1 MSLLLELALKLREDN
16 SLEDRQ
22 GACSLISSL
31 PDEYSLA
38 KVLSS
43 TLIMPSLLE
52 AINPAKSLAL
62 SAEAAS
68 SLVSLLI
75 RADSSIAMKL
85 FIAHN
90 FISPFKDVLERI
102 DNFSVSASTSTST
115 TSSPSFLLSSI
126 YTSVIILLKHLLMED
141 ENFNVDI
148 VSFSMN
154 ALSKLEGEDQVSVLQ
169 LLLFKKEM
177 VQIPYDSSKI
187 TTSHRCLLCHLLSPS
202 NVGVDLLEILDSI
215 KEENM
220 IIDVLD
226 LLFDPSTLTMDID
239 GEQVCNRLIILILS
253 NMYSSSLLQ
262 RMYEILLKLMIDGVV
277 VGLEEMKKIWAFSF
291 SLIPSVKDDFDFLG
305 IIGDLLKLIIMIDDV
320 DCIEV
325 DNIVEV
331 MMVIDALCSSAKRDL
346 EVISSLVMSL
356 IHSGLLASTD
366 RHDWSLKMAS
376 LLFNPQTSSIN
387 ALIAATEIIEGLRD
401 CNVFVSGDGGS
412 GVSTLFN
419 YDLDCLSKFEDEFP
433 EEVEYIRSVL
443 VNAK

>member
-1 MSLLLELALKLREDN
+1 MYPGPPFKMSLLLELALKLREDN
-16 SLEDRQ
+16 SLEDRH

-43 TLIMPSLLE
+43 TSIMPSLLE
-52 AINPAKSLAL
+52 AINPSKSLAL

-68 SLVSLLI
+68 TLVSLLI
-75 RADSSIAMKL
+75 KADSTISMKL

-102 DNFSVSASTSTST
+102 NDFSASASSST
-115 TSSPSFLLSSI
+115 TTSPSLLLSSL

-141 ENFNVDI
+141 EKFNVDI

-154 ALSKLEGEDQVSVLQ
+154 ALSKLKGEDQVSVLQ

-177 VQIPYDSSKI
+177 VEIPYESSKI
-187 TTSHRCLLCHLLSPS
+187 TVSHRCLLCHLLSPT
-202 NVGVDLLEILDSI
+202 NVGVDLLEILDSV

-226 LLFDPSTLTMDID
+226 LLFDPSTMTMDID
-239 GEQVCNRLIILILS
+239 AERVSNRLIILILS
-253 NMYSSSLLQ
+253 NLYSPSLLQ
-262 RMYEILLKLMIDGVV
+262 RMYEILLKLIIDGVV
-277 VGLEEMKKIWAFSF
+277 VELEEMKKIWAFSF

-305 IIGDLLKLIIMIDDV
+305 IIGDFLKLIIMIDDV

-331 MMVIDALCSSAKRDL
+331 MMVIDGLCSSVTRDL
-346 EVISSLVMSL
+346 DVISSLVMSL

-376 LLFNPQTSSIN
+376 LLFNPQTTSIN

-401 CNVFVSGDGGS
+401 CNVVGG
-412 GVSTLFN
+412 GTLFN